1 MELEDG
7 RVIGFE
13 VKAAMSSSAR
23 QFRGMSRLRDKLESR
38 FVAGVVLGT
47 ADHGYR
53 YADRLY
59 GAPIS
64 ALWEHEA

>member
-1 MELEDG
+1 
-7 RVIGFE
+7 
-13 VKAAMSSSAR
+13 MSSYSAG
-23 QFRGMSRLRDKLESR
+23 QFAGLAHIRDRVGER
-38 FVAGVVLGT
+38 FVAGIVLGT

-64 ALWEHEA
+64 ALWE